1 MEWDQIGAL
10 DAVLGAWLL
19 WAMFH
24 GFRKG
29 FIIKIASIIAL
40 VLGVFAGFHFSGYA
54 AEWLNAEFNWS
65 TRTTEVGAFAVTFL
79 AVVMGVHLL
88 AKVLEKI
95 VDLTALSLVNK
106 LGGML
111 LGLVQS
117 LFFLSALTYM
127 LDGVFGPRKWLPDAQ
142 VEQSVL
148 YPHVESAIEYVV
160 PGMQRSTPWGELRDR
175 IEAGLDELEDATLE
189 LRGEGE
195 RN

>member
-19 WAMFH
+19 WAMFQ

-54 AEWLNAEFNWS
+54 AEWLNDEFDWS
-65 TRTTEVGAFAVTFL
+65 TRTTEVGAFALTFL
-79 AVVMGVHLL
+79 AVVLGVHLL

-111 LGLVQS
+111 LGLVQT
-117 LFFLSALTYM
+117 LFFLSALTYL
-127 LDGVFGPRKWLPDAQ
+127 LDGVFGPRKWLPNAQ
-142 VEQSVL
+142 VEQSML

-160 PGMQRSTPWGELRDR
+160 PGMQRTTPWGELRDR
-175 IEAGLDELEDATLE
+175 IEAGLDDLEDATLE
-189 LRGEGE
+189 LRGKDE
-195 RN
+195 RD